1 MSSEYNTKLD
11 YCYKEYAR
19 LNDKVEELIKSIF
32 EDFKLFGAITIVIPI
47 LKPIF
52 DLIASSSFKIN
63 SWFVLLMG
71 FISLRIVLYII
82 GFLILARMGYL
93 LHCVHNLQAYE
104 LKIKK
109 ELGESPSSDI
119 FNFNLGKEDAKFAVI
134 YRLPFRAIVIL
145 LSLLADVIP
154 FIILYFYISS
164 YALVYLP
171 LSLTGTIIYL
181 QISRKVYQQYLRGQF
196 L

>member
-1 MSSEYNTKLD
+1 MNSESNAKLD

-19 LNDKVEELIKSIF
+19 LNNKVEELIKSIF
-32 EDFKLFGAITIVIPI
+32 EDFKLFGAITVAIPI
-47 LKPIF
+47 LKPLF
-52 DLIASSSFKIN
+52 DLFSSSSFKIN
-63 SWFVLLMG
+63 SWFILLMT

-93 LHCVHNLQAYE
+93 LHCVHNLQSYE
-104 LKIKK
+104 RKIKE
-109 ELGESPSSDI
+109 ELSESPDSDI
-119 FNFNLGKEDAKFAVI
+119 FDFNLGKDEAKFATI

-164 YALVYLP
+164 YALIYLL
-171 LSLTGTIIYL
+171 LSLIGTIVYL
-181 QISRKVYQQYLRGQF
+181 QISRKVYQQYLRGRF